1 MKAQASHRQ
10 LVSHADSEPS
20 HPEPLMGGSG
30 VRPGNLHFN
39 AHLSGW
45 DADLTLRARIRSF
58 RNLACPSER
67 HVEDRAALA
76 SSDSVVPSG
85 LRASDPCPQRR
96 ADTSASTSQAACEN
110 SVRRVWDSAWHV

>member
-67 HVEDRAALA
+67 HVEDRADRSRTGFERLCGAVR
-76 SSDSVVPSG
+76 SQG
-85 LRASDPCPQRR
+85 LRPL
-96 ADTSASTSQAACEN
+96 SAAQGG
-110 SVRRVWDSAWHV
+110 HVSLHLPGCL